1 MEKKILLTLT
11 FALFLSRCN
20 VGDQLST
27 QTDNYDSQ
35 SMALMAE
42 TIAAFPADSL
52 TSEEISGLILMR
64 EEEKLARDVYL
75 HLYETWG
82 TKIFRNI
89 ANSEATHMEAVRLLI
104 DRYELVD
111 PVSEDI
117 EGEFEDNGLA
127 THYDDLTTFGDSSL
141 VNAFTVGAI
150 IEDLDISD
158 LMNLSAVTDNEDIL
172 YVYDNLTRGSRNHI
186 RSYVSN
192 LNRYDETYAAQF
204 ISESLLDSILNTPK
218 EVGNW

>member
-1 MEKKILLTLT
+1 MKKKILLTLT

-35 SMALMAE
+35 SMALMSE

-75 HLYETWG
+75 HLYDTWG

-89 ANSEATHMEAVRLLI
+89 ANSEAMHMEAVRLLV

-117 EGEFEDNGLA
+117 EGEFEDDGLA
-127 THYDDLTTFGDSSL
+127 AHYEDLTVFGDSSL

-186 RSYVSN
+186 RSYISN
-192 LNRYDETYAAQF
+192 LNRYDETYTAQF